1 MCGVFFEGVG
11 DWAGGRGGGER
22 DHCFSSGHHDLGL
35 LQVDYH

>member
-1 MCGVFFEGVG
+1 VIGQ
-11 DWAGGRGGGER
+11 GGEVGGER